1 MPSGR
6 RGRRGT
12 ASQSWAGPWSH
23 PRSNQRCRCRA
34 RATCEPGSLVAQG
47 DDAKP
52 GGGLPRTD
60 ASLRCKSSR
69 RVERGQGDEGR
80 HRAMGIARRIEASTR
95 RRQLAEQAEQGPQ
108 GASPVIGTGGT
119 SGCEASAPQVGH
131 QRPSTQGHPASQ
143 WTAKRPESSHTHP
156 KPRACEEP
164 GSGWELGTREQRAVS
179 TWAGWTRLE
188 ARVRVPV
195 LAPRRQ
201 MHHTRAAKLEWMLG
215 PASHCSGMAG

>member
-1 MPSGR
+1 M
-6 RGRRGT
+6 
-12 ASQSWAGPWSH
+12 
-23 PRSNQRCRCRA
+23 
-34 RATCEPGSLVAQG
+34 
-47 DDAKP
+47 
-52 GGGLPRTD
+52 
-60 ASLRCKSSR
+60 
-69 RVERGQGDEGR
+69 
-80 HRAMGIARRIEASTR
+80 
-95 RRQLAEQAEQGPQ
+95 
-108 GASPVIGTGGT
+108 IGTGGT

>member
-1 MPSGR
+1 MVASEIKSTMPLPGPRDLRAYLGPLWPKGTMRS
-6 RGRRGT
+6 RGG
-12 ASQSWAGPWSH
+12 
-23 PRSNQRCRCRA
+23 
-34 RATCEPGSLVAQG
+34 VA
-47 DDAKP
+47 A
-52 GGGLPRTD
+52 D
-60 ASLRCKSSR
+60 ASLRWKSSR
-69 RVERGQGDEGR
+69 SRARTRRRGGR

-108 GASPVIGTGGT
+108 GASPVIGTDGT

-156 KPRACEEP
+156 KPRACQGLV
-164 GSGWELGTREQRAVS
+164 GSLGLVSSGQRAVS

-188 ARVRVPV
+188 GRVRVPV

-201 MHHTRAAKLEWMLG
+201 MHHTGRAAKLGWMLW